1 MSSGHCV
8 FFNQDVL
15 SVFVSSW
22 LYKGGH
28 TAPSVMGETEKV
40 NNLHSLTKVLL
51 GLRAESMGNQRVVS
65 YSLGGQGSF
74 LEVEF

>member
-15 SVFVSSW
+15 SVFVSSR

-40 NNLHSLTKVLL
+40 NNLQFDEGPARTE
-51 GLRAESMGNQRVVS
+51 GRV
-65 YSLGGQGSF
+65 YGKPEGGFLQPRGSGQ
-74 LEVEF
+74 LPGS